1 MMWAWQIWSSGLIP
15 ALRDSYYFVHENY
28 TTPGDNT
35 VSLPKAWRLIGPVIA
50 LSGLFNFGWTASAFV
65 NMTSEPWTA
74 PRSAASTDDPAAV
87 NLTFRLR
94 LPVPGPRG
102 MFTPY

>member
-1 MMWAWQIWSSGLIP
+1 MFSVAAASLAALHLVVTMMWAWQIWSSGLIP

-35 VSLPKAWRLIGPVIA
+35 VSLPKAWRLIGPVIT

-65 NMTSEPWTA
+65 NMKHDVGAMDCAQICREH
-74 PRSAASTDDPAAV
+74 R
-87 NLTFRLR
+87 
-94 LPVPGPRG
+94 
-102 MFTPY
+102 

>member
-1 MMWAWQIWSSGLIP
+1 VFSVAAASLAALHLVVTMMWAWQIWSSGLIP

-28 TTPGDNT
+28 TTLGDNT

-65 NMTSEPWTA
+65 NMKHDVGAMDRAQICREH
-74 PRSAASTDDPAAV
+74 R
-87 NLTFRLR
+87 
-94 LPVPGPRG
+94 
-102 MFTPY
+102 